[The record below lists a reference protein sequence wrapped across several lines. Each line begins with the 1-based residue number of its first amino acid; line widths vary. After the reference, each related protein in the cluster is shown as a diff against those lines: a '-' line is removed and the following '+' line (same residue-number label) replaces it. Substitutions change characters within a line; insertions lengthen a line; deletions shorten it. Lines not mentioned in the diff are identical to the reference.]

1 MNQPNITKTTPSTT
15 PASTQYRTYL
25 LASLVA
31 LLALLLVV
39 CLQCFRSMVIV
50 TKVQAEHDTS
60 IAKMLEHG
68 MIDVD
73 KVNQSLAKAGAAFTL
88 TQGSLANSRA
98 AAKHLVQTP
107 SLEVL
112 DNLAGEGF
120 WLSLIAAGVT
130 AVLLEIVWIKRPC

>member
-1 MNQPNITKTTPSTT
+1 MNQQSIMKTTSPTT
-15 PASTQYRTYL
+15 PASSQYRTYL

-39 CLQCFRSMVIV
+39 CLQSFRLMVIV
-50 TKVQAEHDTS
+50 TKVQAEHDSS
-60 IAKMLEHG
+60 IARMLEHG

-73 KVNQSLAKAGAAFTL
+73 KVNQSLVKSGATFTL

-112 DNLAGEGF
+112 DKLAAEGF
-120 WLSLIAAGVT
+120 WLSLFAAGVT
-130 AVLLEIVWIKRPC
+130 AVLIAIVWMKRP

>member
-1 MNQPNITKTTPSTT
+1 MNQQSIMKTTSPTT
-15 PASTQYRTYL
+15 PASSQYRTYL
-25 LASLVA
+25 LASLAA

-39 CLQCFRSMVIV
+39 CLQSFRLMVIV
-50 TKVQAEHDTS
+50 TKVQAEHDSS
-60 IAKMLEHG
+60 IARMLEYG

-73 KVNQSLAKAGAAFTL
+73 KVNQSQVKSGATFTL

-112 DNLAGEGF
+112 DKLAAEGF
-120 WLSLIAAGVT
+120 WLPLFAAGVT
-130 AVLLEIVWIKRPC
+130 AVLIAIVWMKRP